1 VVWFGDVVSVGAER
15 ESSEGAL
22 LTVVEKK
29 GRISQLLFVNKKNV
43 HNIVFLCPFHGGIIE
58 EENKAFTEMSS
69 LNI

>member
-1 VVWFGDVVSVGAER
+1 MVWFGDVVSVGAER

-29 GRISQLLFVNKKNV
+29 GRLSQYLFVKKFITLFSFV
-43 HNIVFLCPFHGGIIE
+43 HGGITE
-58 EENKAFTEMSS
+58 EENAVLS

>member
-29 GRISQLLFVNKKNV
+29 GRISQLLLVFVKKFIISFSFV
-43 HNIVFLCPFHGGIIE
+43 HGGITE
-58 EENKAFTEMSS
+58 EENKLFTEMSS
-69 LNI
+69 LYI

>member
-1 VVWFGDVVSVGAER
+1 VVWFGDVVSAGAER

-29 GRISQLLFVNKKNV
+29 GRISQLLFVKKLLTSFSFV
-43 HNIVFLCPFHGGIIE
+43 HGGLTE
-58 EENKAFTEMSS
+58 EENTVSS

>member
-1 VVWFGDVVSVGAER
+1 MVWFGDVVSAGAER

-29 GRISQLLFVNKKNV
+29 RRLSQFLFVKKF
-43 HNIVFLCPFHGGIIE
+43 IISFSFFHGGITE
-58 EENKAFTEMSS
+58 EENKVFMEMSS